1 MNRRKIMK
9 KIFISLILALAL
21 TLTACNTDNEPESS
35 ETQPA
40 SASST
45 TSGTHSVEIEL
56 TSEETQ
62 APEEE
67 PAKVFERVSYAD
79 LPDAEQIYNSLYN
92 WIDFKTYTTIYLHED
107 IGDEHIT
114 VDKIGFP
121 NSYVSE
127 EEIGQIY
134 PSRYVIVESGR
145 LSNGVDFATWLDSFA
160 SEKYLDN
167 YFDDWFN
174 NKFFVSDGKI
184 YTNAAMLITGQGGL
198 ITTDLKV
205 EKITTLDD
213 GTIQIDFSYINHGV
227 ELNSEYKVS
236 ENFSFIM
243 SQSNGWKIDSYDG
256 NYEDILEDVLIYKS
270 DNEDDLLAQLE
281 EYIAQHPISTT

>member
-1 MNRRKIMK
+1 MK
-9 KIFISLILALAL
+9 KIFISLILAFAL

-45 TSGTHSVEIEL
+45 TTETHSVEIEL

-67 PAKVFERVSYAD
+67 PAKVFKHVSYAD

-92 WIDFKTYTTIYLHED
+92 WIDFKTYTTFDLSKD
-107 IGDEHIT
+107 TGDEYIM
-114 VDKIGFP
+114 VDEIGFP
-121 NSYVSE
+121 NSHVSE
-127 EEIGQIY
+127 EGIGQIY
-134 PSRYVIVESGR
+134 SSAYKIVESGR

-160 SEKYLDN
+160 SKKYLDN

-184 YTNAAMLITGQGGL
+184 YTNYATLLPAGGSV

-227 ELNSEYKVS
+227 ELDSDYKVS
-236 ENFSFIM
+236 ENFSFVM

-256 NYEDILEDVLIYKS
+256 GYADSALENELLRNEY
-270 DNEDDLLAQLE
+270 NEDDLLAQLE
-281 EYIAQHPISTT
+281 EYLAEHPISAT

>member
-21 TLTACNTDNEPESS
+21 TLTACNTNDNPEPS
-35 ETQPA
+35 ETQP
-40 SASST
+40 SSVSST
-45 TSGTHSVEIEL
+45 TSETQKIEL
-56 TSEETQ
+56 TPEETQ

-67 PAKVFERVSYAD
+67 PAKVFKRVSYAD

-107 IGDEHIT
+107 VGDEFVI
-114 VDKIGFP
+114 VDKLRFDLRFD
-121 NSYVSE
+121 E

-134 PSRYVIVESGR
+134 PSAYVIVESGR
-145 LSNGVDFATWLDSFA
+145 LSNGVDFVTWLDSFA
-160 SEKYLDN
+160 SEKYIDN
-167 YFDDWFN
+167 YFDEWFN

-184 YTNAAMLITGQGGL
+184 YTNANTLAPAQGSV

-213 GTIQIDFSYINHGV
+213 GTIKIDFSCIDHGV
-227 ELNSEYKVS
+227 ELDSDYKVS
-236 ENFSFIM
+236 ENFSFVM

-256 NYEDILEDVLIYKS
+256 NYEDILEDVLLRNEY
-270 DNEDDLLAQLE
+270 NEDDLLAQLE